1 MEKNSSFKKIVLF
14 FSFTTQI
21 FLISNLVLAD
31 DSENSDDLEY
41 GWLGGIG
48 DKIFSLFETQH
59 EAENRQREE
68 LVDRIAGEDGQLSRE
83 ELQILREYDAEQ
95 EREDIESSL
104 GMLNSINTSNMSM
117 IERYAQADE
126 EKAEEQVAA
135 LDQIT
140 ANIVELI
147 DSGEMLSARLAVE
160 KIVWIPIG
168 NDRLDNEYR
177 RMYQNTRAKIE
188 EAIQD

>member
-1 MEKNSSFKKIVLF
+1 MEKSSSFKKIVLF

-21 FLISNLVLAD
+21 FLTSNLVLAD

-168 NDRLDNEYR
+168 NDRLDNEYH

>member
-177 RMYQNTRAKIE
+177 RMYQNTRARIE

>member
-48 DKIFSLFETQH
+48 DKIFSLFETQL

-177 RMYQNTRAKIE
+177 RMYQNTRARIE

>member
-21 FLISNLVLAD
+21 FLTSNLVLAD

-48 DKIFSLFETQH
+48 DKIFSLFETQL

-160 KIVWIPIG
+160 KIVWIPTG
-168 NDRLDNEYR
+168 NEYSL
-177 RMYQNTRAKIE
+177 
-188 EAIQD
+188 

>member
-168 NDRLDNEYR
+168 NDRLDNEYH